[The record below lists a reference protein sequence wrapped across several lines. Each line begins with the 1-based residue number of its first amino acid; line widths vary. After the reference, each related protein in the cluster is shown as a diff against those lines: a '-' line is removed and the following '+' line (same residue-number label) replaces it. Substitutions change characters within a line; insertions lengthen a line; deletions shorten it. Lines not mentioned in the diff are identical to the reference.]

1 MTNRLRGVTSMVVLG
16 ALLVGGVATG
26 CSDDAKK
33 SSATTSVKK
42 ATTTTEDLGVPS
54 SKVDANNAS
63 PDQLLA
69 AFERAEVP
77 NAERWVEEV
86 QLHRPYKDDN
96 WAALRKDLD
105 KADIDDDTFDK
116 ITSALTL

>member
-16 ALLVGGVATG
+16 ALLISGVATG

-33 SSATTSVKK
+33 SSATTSVEK

-105 KADIDDDTFDK
+105 KADIDDETFDK